1 MTTNGNLVDT
11 LSKELTSNSQFS
23 SIAFVVAYEN
33 EIKPTPLTKPIA
45 ALSVKRCEI
54 GDLLTE
60 TRDNGEIVTTASRPV
75 QTTVSIDIYMPY
87 SKGGSEGHKLF
98 DKIATFILFTKKH
111 AVSKVICGDADYDKS
126 CQAIVLR
133 STFVFDNT
141 VSA

>member
-98 DKIATFILFTKKH
+98 DKIATFILFTKKY

>member
-1 MTTNGNLVDT
+1 M
-11 LSKELTSNSQFS
+11 
-23 SIAFVVAYEN
+23 AYEN
-33 EIKPTPLTKPIA
+33 DIKPTPLTKPIA

-60 TRDNGEIVTTASRPV
+60 TLDTGEIKITNSRPV
-75 QTTVSIDIYMPY
+75 ETTISIDIYMPY
-87 SKGGSEGHKLF
+87 SKGGNEGHKLF
-98 DKIATFILFTKKH
+98 DKIATFLLFTKKH
-111 AVSKVICGDADYDKS
+111 NISKVICGNADYDKN